1 MKLHYF
7 IATKFLLSNEG
18 VGKFT
23 GVISKIGLAVGS
35 FALIISISVLNGFES
50 KVIDRIRN
58 FEGDVRITGLNIN
71 KNIDDVLDIENIKLA
86 SANRERKGLLNYNLK
101 NKIVVFKEIDIDMI
115 DDFYHFPIIGNLPK
129 VDEVLIG
136 YDIAL
141 RLGIKIDDEVLISSP
156 LDQSSPLGF
165 PPAFKVIVSGFFKSR
180 ILDYDDNIAFISKD
194 IGSKLFNHA
203 SILNFIDLKLKNNT
217 VDIDKLKNNLNNIY
231 TSEIKVETWKE
242 RHHMLAKAMMM
253 EKVGSIITLSL
264 IILVASFNMS
274 ATLSLLTLKKIKD
287 IAILRVL
294 GARIID
300 LKKILIYQS
309 FLIGGKGSLVGIL
322 LGLLLVTTQNMF
334 GFIILPN
341 EIYSMDT
348 LPMILS
354 IKDITLIV
362 FLCCFFIFFPGLIA
376 GSKVSKYNLM
386 ESIKWIK

>member
-50 KVIDRIRN
+50 KVINRIRN
-58 FEGDVRITGLNIN
+58 FEGDVRITGSNIN
-71 KNIDDVLDIENIKLA
+71 KNIDDVLNIENIKLA
-86 SANRERKGLLNYNLK
+86 SVNRERKGLLNFNLK
-101 NKIVVFKEIDIDMI
+101 NKIVVFKEIDIATI

-165 PPAFKVIVSGFFKSR
+165 PPALKVIVSGFFKSR

-231 TSEIKVETWKE
+231 SNEIKVETWKE

-294 GARIID
+294 GARISD

-354 IKDITLIV
+354 IKDIILIV

>member
-71 KNIDDVLDIENIKLA
+71 KNIDDVLNIENIKLA
-86 SANRERKGLLNYNLK
+86 SVNRERKGLLNFNLK
-101 NKIVVFKEIDIDMI
+101 NKIVVFKEIDLNMI

-180 ILDYDDNIAFISKD
+180 ILDYDDNIAFISKN
-194 IGSKLFNHA
+194 IGSKLFSHA

-231 TSEIKVETWKE
+231 SNEIKVETWKE

-274 ATLSLLTLKKIKD
+274 ATLSLSTLKKIKD

-294 GARIID
+294 GARISD

-341 EIYSMDT
+341 EIYSIDT

>member
-180 ILDYDDNIAFISKD
+180 ILDYDDNIAFISKN

-231 TSEIKVETWKE
+231 SNEIKIETWKE

-294 GARIID
+294 GARISD